1 MNTLFWKWRRT
12 VKGLFVGRFQPFHL
26 GHLKAIKWILER
38 CENVTVVIGSS
49 QESFT
54 KRNPF
59 TFEERKEMIK
69 RSLEKESVKEEQ
81 FEIIEVPDVFDCERW
96 VKSILSKAKFDV
108 VFTKSLWVKRCF
120 DLFEIPVKEHPI
132 FGHYSARKIR
142 GMMMEKDEDWE
153 EYVPRA
159 VSKSVKEICGVER
172 LRDLAE
178 TDKASSTNT

>member
-1 MNTLFWKWRRT
+1 MNRLFWKWRRT

-38 CENVTVVIGSS
+38 CENITVVIGSS

-59 TFEERKEMIK
+59 TYEERKKMIK

-81 FEIIEVPDVFDCERW
+81 FEIIGIPDFFDCERW

-120 DLFEIPVKEHPI
+120 DLFEIPVKEHPM
-132 FGHYSARKIR
+132 FRHYSARKIR
-142 GMMMEKDEDWE
+142 GMIMEKDEDWE
-153 EYVPRA
+153 KFVPKT
-159 VSKSVKEICGVER
+159 VSKSVKEIRGVER

-178 TDKASSTNT
+178 TDKVSSTKT